1 MISIKDYQGSEK
13 SLIWKTKIEANRLK
27 ANLEKQKQCKE
38 NKTIK
43 NAEIKL
49 PKKEEQKTDMG
60 NWKKEKEKVHKV

>member
-27 ANLEKQKQCKE
+27 TNLEKQKQCKE